1 MDSVFPVRGPWKCD
15 AMRAHWRLSVM
26 KLCGL
31 EVSSCPDLACFSCST
46 DTPRRRFTT
55 VLTCGRGTHER
66 PGDEGGM
73 PRASRGLDGG
83 EDVACL
89 FGFALDSV

>member
-1 MDSVFPVRGPWKCD
+1 
-15 AMRAHWRLSVM
+15 M

-46 DTPRRRFTT
+46 DTPRRRFT
-55 VLTCGRGTHER
+55 VLTWGRGNTKG
-66 PGDEGGM
+66 PGMRVACPVRRVDWMAG
-73 PRASRGLDGG
+73 DG
-83 EDVACL
+83 VACL